1 MHDREKCIPPIP
13 PAPAIPLDLSRYS
26 EATRR
31 ALYDQISAEHFS
43 PDLATIAEASA
54 GGDFAEDR
62 TAEEAGLRIEYSL
75 GRWFAVWRMADPI
88 ENPTERDLWEVVTIT
103 ASPRGV
109 LSMAEV

>member
-1 MHDREKCIPPIP
+1 MHDRQNPILSP
-13 PAPAIPLDLSRYS
+13 PLDLTRYT
-26 EATRR
+26 EKTRR
-31 ALYDQISAEHFS
+31 ALYDRIEAEHFS
-43 PDLATIAEASA
+43 PDPRTIVDVIAR
-54 GGDFAEDR
+54 GDFAEHR

-88 ENPTERDLWEVVTIT
+88 ENPTERDLWEVVTVT